1 MMVSTSLWRWLMAA
15 TVSVVLA
22 TPSALAAAQPPGQP
36 APLVAQRQ
44 EGSTSLP
51 PPSSTLVAP
60 PPTVAVAVTTGTPT
74 ATTTTAAGGPGST
87 RPLTQ
92 TGIAQETTTTSSS
105 SSTPVPAEPPTT
117 QAPAGEREAPVEQEL
132 QQENRVKETATTQA
146 RPATTLRVTT
156 TVGPRSSLVAPSS
169 VTTQPSEDS
178 GGNREQRVVWI
189 VVGALCVVG
198 LLIATLTWRY
208 WWFTDPKRGYVRS
221 RAVMSQKALR
231 NDPDSEV
238 LRVWQDGQM
247 VDPPQVPV
255 PGSPRLPSDPVK
267 RS

>member
-1 MMVSTSLWRWLMAA
+1 MVSTSLWRWLMAA

-36 APLVAQRQ
+36 TPLVAQRQ

-60 PPTVAVAVTTGTPT
+60 PPTVAVVATTGTPT
-74 ATTTTAAGGPGST
+74 ATTTTVAGGPGST

-117 QAPAGEREAPVEQEL
+117 QAPSGVREAPVEQEL

-247 VDPPQVPV
+247 VDPPQVSV